1 MNMEKKLIISVA
13 GIRGIYPLPLSP
25 ETVYKFGFAFGVYSS
40 GKDVFVAQ
48 DTRISGSTLKYAL
61 LSGLLSAGI
70 NVIDLNV
77 GSTPLL
83 TYIIEKNPNV
93 CGVMISA
100 SHNPKEYNGLK
111 FVSSKGTFLN
121 EKEGAEFL
129 SIYKNI
135 DSYQIPSQPGKII
148 SSQNETYRESFFNDI
163 YNKVNLAK
171 IRERKFKVVVDVCQ
185 GVGAFETRLFLEGL
199 GCKTV
204 VINAEP
210 PGVFSH
216 NPEPLPENLKELSK
230 KVVEEKADIG
240 FAQDPDCDRLAFV
253 CEDGVIPGEELTL
266 ALSVLNIL
274 EKERGSVAVNLS
286 TSSIIE
292 YVSNM
297 FDVNVYRS
305 KIGEVNVVE
314 KMKEKN
320 AIIGGE
326 GNGGVILPS
335 IHYGRDSYVAM
346 ALILELMAVKDKK
359 VSEILSVLPRYIM
372 IKEKLVLEEV
382 KKTSILQA
390 IRDKYSKNEEVNL
403 DDGIKIIR
411 KDGWIHIR
419 PSGTEPILRV
429 YVEGENQSI
438 AKAYLSEIYQ
448 FVNSQ

>member
-1 MNMEKKLIISVA
+1 
-13 GIRGIYPLPLSP
+13 
-25 ETVYKFGFAFGVYSS
+25 
-40 GKDVFVAQ
+40 
-48 DTRISGSTLKYAL
+48 
-61 LSGLLSAGI
+61 
-70 NVIDLNV
+70 
-77 GSTPLL
+77 
-83 TYIIEKNPNV
+83 
-93 CGVMISA
+93 
-100 SHNPKEYNGLK
+100 
-111 FVSSKGTFLN
+111 
-121 EKEGAEFL
+121 
-129 SIYKNI
+129 
-135 DSYQIPSQPGKII
+135 
-148 SSQNETYRESFFNDI
+148 
-163 YNKVNLAK
+163 
-171 IRERKFKVVVDVCQ
+171 
-185 GVGAFETRLFLEGL
+185 
-199 GCKTV
+199 
-204 VINAEP
+204 
-210 PGVFSH
+210 
-216 NPEPLPENLKELSK
+216 
-230 KVVEEKADIG
+230 
-240 FAQDPDCDRLAFV
+240 LAFV

-274 EKERGSVAVNLS
+274 EKKRGSVAVNLS

-359 VSEILSVLPRYIM
+359 VSEILSDLPRYIM

-403 DDGIKIIR
+403 GDGIKIIR

-429 YVEGENQSI
+429 YVEGEDQSI